1 MNLASISRL
10 AILALA
16 LIVCGCAEQSA
27 VPIVTPSPTIAL
39 PARQSSPAEPPAP
52 TSTRPPARTEPPVTP
67 LKTEPTATPPRAESF
82 VYLWPAYLPA
92 DMRVSPGES
101 RVAHEGETGQNAAGF
116 FIVTFTAAGGKLVIG
131 GGATDTL
138 PLAGDQ
144 RRITVG
150 GRAATLTTSAAGRQI
165 VFDVPKGSLFVYS
178 SALSEEELLRVAG
191 SLQPIE
197 LAELRKRVGAE

>member
-1 MNLASISRL
+1 MNLGSISRF
-10 AILALA
+10 AVLALA
-16 LIVCGCAEQSA
+16 LLVCGCADQSA
-27 VPIVTPSPTIAL
+27 APIVTPSPTIAVL
-39 PARQSSPAEPPAP
+39 IRQSSPVGTPAP
-52 TSTRPPARTEPPVTP
+52 TNTRPPARTAPPVTP
-67 LKTEPTATPPRAESF
+67 LKTEPTATPPPPESF

-116 FIVTFTAAGGKLVIG
+116 FIGTFTAGSGRLVIG

-178 SALSEEELLRVAG
+178 STLSEEELLRVAG